1 MNRVGFLL
9 KVKEEHVAQYKEHH
23 KAVWDEMKKALQ
35 RHGWRNYSIFM
46 KDDGLLFGYFETSGT
61 FEEALCGMEGEAI
74 NSTWQELMS
83 PYFEIPTGSTPD
95 KMMIELEE
103 VFHLV

>member
-1 MNRVGFLL
+1 
-9 KVKEEHVAQYKEHH
+9 
-23 KAVWDEMKKALQ
+23 MKKALQ

-61 FEEALCGMEGEAI
+61 FEEALCGMEGEPI

-103 VFHLV
+103 VFHLEKLKIVLLKLILVVSMILRLLKNQLD